1 MSDDF
6 RKEINSFIYLNFWK
20 KKLQSATVKLSS
32 TNI

>member
-20 KKLQSATVKLSS
+20 KLQSATVKLSS